1 MPLNTSDDWKGL
13 LDIVNLSIFLASVDK
28 AGLNHK
34 FSDMNEDKRL
44 ALVGLGKKILL
55 TEIPNATGLESY
67 LTTPLVTTLNSHVNS
82 LDLVQIQNMDT
93 NLTPEI
99 VKSLKANLDSYK
111 SSTTTLGLISN
122 ITATSIV
129 SITQAQNVLASI
141 NNVSI
146 LELIDP
152 TTSIKFLY
160 DNSFLDQTTYD
171 SIIKNLKGSELNK
184 LIAGLPGLSYISGIT
199 GLDTIT
205 IASFINPLNPDSNKC
220 ICNILS
226 NFSGLEASINN
237 VLDNIIPSIDLTQLN
252 AIKLQFDSKIDQLQ
266 SEVTIHLNNITQID
280 NLITQANL
288 AISSIPISDANCT
301 NKLTGLVAMLSSIK
315 NLYSTLIVSPILS
328 QFNML
333 KTQVGQ
339 ITDFANLV
347 QGTLNFKVDL
357 TC

>member
-13 LDIVNLSIFLASVDK
+13 LDIVNISIFLASVDK

-34 FSDMNEDKRL
+34 FSAMNEDKRL
-44 ALVGLGKKILL
+44 ALVDLGKKILL

-82 LDLVQIQNMDT
+82 LDLVQIQNMNT

-99 VKSLKANLDSYK
+99 VKSLKVNLDSYK

-129 SITQAQNVLASI
+129 SITQAQNVLA
-141 NNVSI
+141 NLNDVSI

-152 TTSIKFLY
+152 TTSVKFLH

-199 GLDTIT
+199 GLDSMT
-205 IASFINPLNPDSNKC
+205 IASYINPLNPDSNKC
-220 ICNILS
+220 ICNLFLS
-226 NFSGLEASINN
+226 ISGLETAINN
-237 VLDNIIPSIDLTQLN
+237 ILDTVIPSIDLTQLN
-252 AIKLQFDSKIDQLQ
+252 AIKLQFDQKIASLEA
-266 SEVTIHLNNITQID
+266 EVASHLNNITQLD
-280 NLITQANL
+280 NFIAFANN
-288 AISSIPISDANCT
+288 AIASVPVNDANCT
-301 NKLTGLVAMLSSIK
+301 NKLTGLVAMITSIK
-315 NLYSTLIVSPILS
+315 TLYNTLIVAPILL
-328 QFNML
+328 QFNLL
-333 KTQVGQ
+333 KSQVGQ
-339 ITDFANLV
+339 IMDFAKLV
-347 QGTLNFKVDL
+347 QATLDFKVDL
-357 TC
+357 SC